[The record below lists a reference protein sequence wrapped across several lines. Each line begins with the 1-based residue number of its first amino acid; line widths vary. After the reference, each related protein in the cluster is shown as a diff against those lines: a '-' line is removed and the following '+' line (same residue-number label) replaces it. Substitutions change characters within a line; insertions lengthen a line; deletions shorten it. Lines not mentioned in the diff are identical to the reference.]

1 MPSLKSSSWSCFF
14 IWTTSEWCSFSF
26 LVVTSLVR
34 KALLWQAFIFCWNLV
49 NKFGASIHPSPL
61 FYFIETFWKELSEI
75 DINLLLTGFFFSLK
89 YSKKWVLHYG
99 VWNDLFKHVYYLR
112 VWKCINYK
120 WKTEEK
126 HQPICRPQWMLKL
139 IQCNLRLL
147 LFLGIGKRFMLL
159 VFIECKMKKKKTR
172 ALFPW
177 LDLVV
182 CGLAKGTI
190 QRFLNS
196 CDPDVLEKASSL

>member
-75 DINLLLTGFFFSLK
+75 DINLLLTGFFFL
-89 YSKKWVLHYG
+89 
-99 VWNDLFKHVYYLR
+99 WNTRKNGYY
-112 VWKCINYK
+112 I
-120 WKTEEK
+120 T
-126 HQPICRPQWMLKL
+126 
-139 IQCNLRLL
+139 
-147 LFLGIGKRFMLL
+147 
-159 VFIECKMKKKKTR
+159 VFEMI
-172 ALFPW
+172 
-177 LDLVV
+177 
-182 CGLAKGTI
+182 
-190 QRFLNS
+190 FLNMYTTYVS
-196 CDPDVLEKASSL
+196 ESASIINEKQKKSINQSVDLNECLNWFSVIWGCCSFLELGRGLCY